1 MMPPNCCLCN
11 KWLATGDVCEL
22 VCFHKTPE
30 QESWYAEAESRL
42 IPDHPPNCEWFCED
56 HLAAA
61 RSLVELYLDQA
72 LAKIRKNSSPEFL
85 GRNQQRDTQ

>member
-11 KWLATGDVCEL
+11 KGLATGADCEL

-56 HLAAA
+56 HLEAA
-61 RSLVELYLDQA
+61 RSLVELDLDQA

-85 GRNQQRDTQ
+85 RRNQQRDTQ